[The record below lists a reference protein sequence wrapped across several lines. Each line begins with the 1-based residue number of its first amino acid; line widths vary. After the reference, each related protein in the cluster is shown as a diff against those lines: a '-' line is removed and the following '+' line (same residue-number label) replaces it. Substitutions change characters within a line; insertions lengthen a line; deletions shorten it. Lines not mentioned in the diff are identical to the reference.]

1 MKWSLINPQ
10 YVLISAI
17 YSSSGPKACEP
28 RHCQPASEYLGIS
41 SLVAFPLVSSRHR
54 VSHRCP
60 QAYTPHPD
68 SPLWFSLCLSPC
80 LAPLASSSFFLFFYF
95 FYFFTLSDI
104 PTSLRRPSIHLYSLF
119 LSSESCR
126 HPRFGTRTTFC
137 RLPAG
142 PAAIILRIDL
152 CCIDER

>member
-1 MKWSLINPQ
+1 MNHVIVSQLQNIRVSPLLSLS
-10 YVLISAI
+10 L
-17 YSSSGPKACEP
+17 
-28 RHCQPASEYLGIS
+28 S
-41 SLVAFPLVSSRHR
+41 SLPATVCLIAALRLTLL
-54 VSHRCP
+54 
-60 QAYTPHPD
+60 TPTLLFD
-68 SPLWFSLCLSPC
+68 SLCVALLVLLPS
-80 LAPLASSSFFLFFYF
+80 LPLLFSFFFNF

>member
-1 MKWSLINPQ
+1 MNHVIVSQLQNIRVSPLLSLS
-10 YVLISAI
+10 L
-17 YSSSGPKACEP
+17 
-28 RHCQPASEYLGIS
+28 S
-41 SLVAFPLVSSRHR
+41 SLPATVCLIAALRLTLL
-54 VSHRCP
+54 
-60 QAYTPHPD
+60 TPTLLFD
-68 SPLWFSLCLSPC
+68 SLCVSLLVLLPS
-80 LAPLASSSFFLFFYF
+80 LPLLFSFFFNF